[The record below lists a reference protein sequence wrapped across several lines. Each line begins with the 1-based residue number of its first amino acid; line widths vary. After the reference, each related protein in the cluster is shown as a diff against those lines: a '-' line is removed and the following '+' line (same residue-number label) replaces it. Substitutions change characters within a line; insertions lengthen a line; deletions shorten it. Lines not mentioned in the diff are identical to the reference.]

1 MSSISAHI
9 PAPIRSLLARG
20 LGSALLSGL
29 ALVFVLTL
37 ASKVVSFVKDAV
49 VASTF
54 GVSQEIDAFM
64 LVFGFMS
71 FAATLLAGGLPES
84 FLPAYVELKHQK
96 GSRRADRM
104 AVQAA
109 VTHLGMLL
117 LFGLLIELGGSF
129 LVEHMAHGFSAA
141 NKDQARH
148 MLVMLFPFLLCF
160 GLSYHLGAW
169 LRADKKFLIVASVPL
184 LVPLTIIVSII
195 LTRRAPTVEALMFGT
210 NIGSALQVALLMR
223 AVSRQLPSE
232 RRWWRVCLRKWEP
245 QLGVVMR
252 NAMPFLLGG
261 LAFSSASVVDQT
273 MASWLPPGSVT
284 VLSYSEK
291 LCMIILGVSAGPLAD
306 VLFPYFADQVARHEW
321 KGLRRRL
328 LMSVGAIVGL
338 TLPLAFLLDLFA
350 PTIVGLLFERGAF
363 HHEDTLRV
371 AHVLRFGALQIP
383 FYILG
388 IVTARVIV
396 SMQASRFMLIFSFAA
411 LFGNAGLNWLLMQN
425 MGVAGIALS
434 TALVHGISSI
444 VACLWC
450 LMLIR
455 RKEAAK

>member
-1 MSSISAHI
+1 MIPVSAHL
-9 PAPIRSLLARG
+9 PAPVRALVARG
-20 LGSALLSGL
+20 LGSALISGL
-29 ALVFVLTL
+29 AMVFVLTL
-37 ASKVVSFVKDAV
+37 TSKVVSFVKDAV

-54 GVSQEIDAFM
+54 GVADEIDAFM

-84 FLPAYVELKHQK
+84 FLPVYVELKHRR
-96 GSRRADRM
+96 GVRRADRLG
-104 AVQAA
+104 VQVA
-109 VTHLGMLL
+109 VTHLGTLLVIGIGIILAGHLL
-117 LFGLLIELGGSF
+117 LDHL
-129 LVEHMAHGFSAA
+129 AHGFSEA
-141 NKDQARH
+141 NRQRAQQ
-148 MLVMLFPFLLCF
+148 MLPRLLPFLLCF
-160 GLSYHLGAW
+160 GLSYHLGSW
-169 LRADKKFLIVASVPL
+169 LRADKRFLVVAAAPL
-184 LVPLTIIVSII
+184 LVPLTIIACI
-195 LTRRAPTVEALMFGT
+195 LVYRQSPSVDALLFGT
-210 NIGSALQVALLMR
+210 NLGAGLQCCALLWTI
-223 AVSRQLPSE
+223 ARQFPRE

-245 QLGVVMR
+245 SVRQVLQ
-252 NAMPFLLGG
+252 NALPFLVGG
-261 LAFSSASVVDQT
+261 FAFSSAAVVDQT
-273 MASWLPPGSVT
+273 MASWLPAGSVT

-291 LCMIILGVSAGPLAD
+291 LCMIILGVCAGPLAD
-306 VLFPYFADQVARHEW
+306 VLFPYFADQVARNDW

-328 LMSVGAIVGL
+328 LISVSAIASAA
-338 TLPLAFLLDLFA
+338 LPLALLLEVFA

-450 LMLIR
+450 LTLIR

>member
-1 MSSISAHI
+1 
-9 PAPIRSLLARG
+9 
-20 LGSALLSGL
+20 
-29 ALVFVLTL
+29 
-37 ASKVVSFVKDAV
+37 
-49 VASTF
+49 
-54 GVSQEIDAFM
+54 
-64 LVFGFMS
+64 
-71 FAATLLAGGLPES
+71 
-84 FLPAYVELKHQK
+84 
-96 GSRRADRM
+96 
-104 AVQAA
+104 
-109 VTHLGMLL
+109 
-117 LFGLLIELGGSF
+117 
-129 LVEHMAHGFSAA
+129 
-141 NKDQARH
+141 
-148 MLVMLFPFLLCF
+148 
-160 GLSYHLGAW
+160 
-169 LRADKKFLIVASVPL
+169 
-184 LVPLTIIVSII
+184 
-195 LTRRAPTVEALMFGT
+195 MFGT